1 MQQVLFKFG
10 LWLSTITMVFGG
22 RIVEHTAT
30 VTKSTAGVVTYTA
43 TEMVS
48 SGLILRDPNGGNR
61 SDTTATATAIIRRLQ
76 NAKVGSSFDF
86 IFRNTADGNETVT
99 LVGGTGVTFSGLKT
113 IADSTQKTF
122 KVVVTGLS
130 TPAVTIYP
138 TASLTFQ

>member
-1 MQQVLFKFG
+1 MHQALIKFG
-10 LWLSTITMVFGG
+10 LWISTITMVFGG

-48 SGLILRDPNGGNR
+48 SGLILRDPAGSSR
-61 SDTTATATAIIRRLQ
+61 SDTTATATAIVRRLQ

-86 IFRNTADGNETVT
+86 VFRNTADGDETIT
-99 LVGGTGVTFSGLKT
+99 LVGGTGVTFSGLNT

-122 KVVVTGLS
+122 KVVVTGVT